1 MLFVEQT
8 MLTEGKSDKP
18 LSFVSFIEQENNI
31 TKDII
36 EAKELL
42 ILAIGIL
49 LCFFT
54 ILISVVSIQTI
65 VKLKITLA
73 LNNINYQKALG
84 ANLISLFE
92 KYSIGIIK
100 PCLLGIFAGV
110 SFTLYSAQSN
120 IIYTNLFSSIT
131 LFYLILIVTTI
142 VFILLITVLMSVFN
156 GIKAQ
161 CLRSV
166 KF

>member
-8 MLTEGKSDKP
+8 MLTEEKSDKP

-31 TKDII
+31 AKDII

-65 VKLKITLA
+65 VKLRITLT

-92 KYSIGIIK
+92 KYSMGIIK
-100 PCLLGIFAGV
+100 PCLLGIIAGV
-110 SFTLYSAQSN
+110 LFTLYSAQSN

-161 CLRSV
+161 CLGSV